1 MNFMDVQ
8 VYPAGRLA
16 GTINPPG
23 SKNYTTRYLLA
34 AALAEGESVI
44 HHPAD
49 SEDSEALQRCLL
61 DLGATLRREEDRMIV
76 RGFGVYPRRVER
88 LDPGNAGAV
97 LRFLMA
103 VCAATLPQVT
113 FVTRYAESLG
123 KRPQQDLLDALAQL
137 GVRSMSRD
145 GRLPITLFGGGL
157 RGGTVRVSGEISSQ
171 YTSAL
176 LFAAP
181 LIGEP
186 VTIEVLGDLKS
197 KPPIRQTL
205 RVLGEAGIKVEVAP
219 DLRRFHI
226 LAGQR
231 YLPREYVVPGD
242 YPGAAAIMSA
252 AAVVESDVVIERL
265 FADDEQ
271 GEREAID
278 VLRTMGA
285 DIEHDPVT
293 YRVRIRGGRPLH
305 GATFDGDRF
314 TDAVP
319 ALAAAA
325 TVAAGTT
332 VFENVENLRYKE
344 CDRISDYGA
353 ELRKVGASVEEER
366 AKLIIHGRPDGLTG
380 CEEPGDGADQQ
391 SPTVVDSRIDHRV
404 IMGLTIA
411 ALRSAA
417 PIIIRDAH
425 HVATSYPAFFD
436 NLRSLGVRIDIVK

>member
-1 MNFMDVQ
+1 MDVQ
-8 VYPAGRLA
+8 VYPAERLA
-16 GTINPPG
+16 GIINPPG

-34 AALAEGESVI
+34 AALADGESVI

-49 SEDSEALQRCLL
+49 SEDSEALQRCLV
-61 DLGATLRREEDRMIV
+61 DLGATLRRDEDRIVV
-76 RGFGVYPRRVER
+76 RGFGAQPRPVD
-88 LDPGNAGAV
+88 LLNPGNAGAV

-103 VCAATLPQVT
+103 VCAATLPQTT
-113 FVTRYAESLG
+113 FVTQYAESLG
-123 KRPQQDLLDALAQL
+123 KRPQQDLLDGLAQL
-137 GVRSMSRD
+137 GARSMSRD
-145 GRLPITLFGGGL
+145 GRLPITLFGGNL
-157 RGGTVRVSGEISSQ
+157 RGGVVKVSGEISSQ

-186 VTIEVLGDLKS
+186 VTIEVVGDLKS

-205 RVLGEAGIKVEVAP
+205 RVLAEAGIMVETAP

-226 LAGQR
+226 GAGQR
-231 YLPREYVVPGD
+231 YQPRAYTVPGD
-242 YPGAAAIMSA
+242 YPGSAAIMAAAAI
-252 AAVVESDVVIERL
+252 VPSDVTIERL

-278 VLRTMGA
+278 VLRAMGA
-285 DIEHDPVT
+285 DIEHDQAAK
-293 YRVRIRGGRPLH
+293 RVRIRGGRTLQ

-325 TVAAGTT
+325 TVAAGST

-353 ELRKVGASVEEER
+353 ELRKLGAGVEEER
-366 AKLIIHGRPDGLTG
+366 SKLIVCGRPDGL
-380 CEEPGDGADQQ
+380 PGAD
-391 SPTVVDSRIDHRV
+391 SGSGAPTEVNSRIDHRV

-411 ALRSAA
+411 SLRATA
-417 PIIIRDAH
+417 PVIIRDAH
-425 HVATSYPAFFD
+425 HVAKSYPAFFD
-436 NLRSLGVRIDIVK
+436 DLRSLGARIEVIK

>member
-1 MNFMDVQ
+1 MDVM
-8 VYPAGRLA
+8 VYPAGRLV
-16 GTINPPG
+16 GTVNPPG

-49 SEDSEALQRCLL
+49 SEDSEALQRCLT
-61 DLGATLRREEDRMIV
+61 DLGATLRREENRIIV
-76 RGFGVYPRRVER
+76 RGFGSQPRAVD
-88 LDPGNAGAV
+88 LLNPGNAGAV

-103 VCAATLPQVT
+103 VCAATLPQIT
-113 FVTRYAESLG
+113 FVTQYAESLG
-123 KRPQQDLLDALAQL
+123 RRPQQDLLDALAQL
-137 GVRSMSRD
+137 GARSMSRE
-145 GRLPITLFGGGL
+145 GRLPITLFGGDL
-157 RGGTVRVSGEISSQ
+157 RGGVVKVSGEISSQ

-181 LIGEP
+181 LIGKP

-205 RVLGEAGIKVEVAP
+205 RVLAEAGITVEAAP

-226 LAGQR
+226 PAGQR
-231 YLPREYVVPGD
+231 YQCRTYTVPGD
-242 YPGAAAIMSA
+242 YPGSAAIMAAAAI
-252 AAVVESDVVIERL
+252 VPSDVTIERL

-278 VLRTMGA
+278 VLKAMGA
-285 DIEHDPVT
+285 DIEHDQAAN
-293 YRVRIRGGRPLH
+293 RVYIRGGRPLH

-325 TVAAGTT
+325 TVAQGTT
-332 VFENVENLRYKE
+332 IFENVENLRFKE

-353 ELRKVGASVEEER
+353 ELRKVGAHLDEEQ
-366 AKLIIHGRPDGLTG
+366 AKLIIHGRPGGL
-380 CEEPGDGADQQ
+380 PG
-391 SPTVVDSRIDHRV
+391 TTEVNSRIDHRV

-411 ALRSAA
+411 TLRSAT

-425 HVATSYPAFFD
+425 HVAKSYPAFFD
-436 NLRSLGVRIDIVK
+436 DLRTLGVRIDVIR

>member
-1 MNFMDVQ
+1 MDVQ
-8 VYPAGRLA
+8 VHPAGRLA

-49 SEDSEALQRCLL
+49 SEDSEALQRCLT
-61 DLGATLRREEDRMIV
+61 DLGASLRRDENQIIV
-76 RGFGVYPRRVER
+76 RGFGAHPRTPSV
-88 LDPGNAGAV
+88 LNPGNAGAV

-103 VCAATLPQVT
+103 VCAATLPQTT
-113 FVTRYAESLG
+113 FVTEYAESLG

-137 GVRSMSRD
+137 GVRSMSRE
-145 GRLPITLFGGGL
+145 GRLPITLFGGQV
-157 RGGTVRVSGEISSQ
+157 RGGVVKVSGEISSQ

-181 LIGEP
+181 LIGEAITVE
-186 VTIEVLGDLKS
+186 VTGDMKS

-205 RVLGEAGIKVEVAP
+205 RVLAEAGITVETAP

-226 LAGQR
+226 PAGQR
-231 YLPREYVVPGD
+231 YRPREYVVPGD
-242 YPGAAAIMSA
+242 YPGAAAIMAA
-252 AAVVESDVVIERL
+252 AAVTDSDVTIERL
-265 FADDEQ
+265 FADDDQ

-278 VLRTMGA
+278 VLRAMGA
-285 DIEHDPVT
+285 DIEHDAAGN
-293 YRVRIRGGRPLH
+293 RVRIRGGRPLH
-305 GATFDGDRF
+305 GASFDGDRF

-332 VFENVENLRYKE
+332 IFENVENLRYKE

-353 ELRKVGASVEEER
+353 ELRQVGADVEEER
-366 AKLIIHGRPDGLTG
+366 AKLIVHGRPEGLAG
-380 CEEPGDGADQQ
+380 VAEV
-391 SPTVVDSRIDHRV
+391 SSRTDHRV
-404 IMGLTIA
+404 IMGLTIT
-411 ALRSAA
+411 ALRSAT
-417 PIIIRDAH
+417 PVLIRDAH
-425 HVATSYPAFFD
+425 HVAKSYPAFFD
-436 NLRSLGVRIDIVK
+436 DLRSLGARIDSIK